1 MDLFDG
7 AAAEATVECVADP
20 VASAAGDLGEAA
32 LKRVVTALQALAFTP
47 LPNGVRTL
55 RDALYVLGLPDRS
68 GLTMATLNQRFRQLA
83 PIYHQDTGLVPC
95 ADRMVQLIDARDLLA
110 RHLSR
115 SRLFGLL

>member
-7 AAAEATVECVADP
+7 SAAEAAAERGADS
-20 VASAAGDLGEAA
+20 VTSAAGDLGGAA

-68 GLTMATLNQRFRQLA
+68 GLTMAALNQRFRQLA

-110 RHLSR
+110 RHLGR